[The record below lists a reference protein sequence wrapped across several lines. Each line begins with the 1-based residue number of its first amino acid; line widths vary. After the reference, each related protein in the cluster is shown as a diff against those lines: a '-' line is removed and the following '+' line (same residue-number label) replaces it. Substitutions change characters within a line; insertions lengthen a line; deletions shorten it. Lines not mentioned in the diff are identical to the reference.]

1 MDQNATPSVADMF
14 AQVFQAKNQ
23 FPRWFQPH
31 PNIGQILVHSQAEE
45 DELKARDWTPKPLP
59 GSEVVKA
66 NVKTIE
72 DVSNALE
79 TLQAERDLFEA
90 QKAAFM
96 AQLEARLADVGALTE
111 ARLADVAA
119 PAPSGAATSAVQ
131 ADAAAQVAG
140 GLSDTSVDTPA
151 ATPKAP
157 AAATKK

>member
-96 AQLEARLADVGALTE
+96 AQLEARLADVGAPV
-111 ARLADVAA
+111 AAPVAA
-119 PAPSGAATSAVQ
+119 PAPSGATTSAVQ

-151 ATPKAP
+151 AAPKAP
-157 AAATKK
+157 AAAAKK

>member
-96 AQLEARLADVGALTE
+96 AQLEARLADVGAPV
-111 ARLADVAA
+111 AAPVAA
-119 PAPSGAATSAVQ
+119 PAPSGAATSAGQ

-140 GLSDTSVDTPA
+140 GLSDTSVDTHA
-151 ATPKAP
+151 AAPKAP
-157 AAATKK
+157 AAAAKK

>member
-45 DELKARDWTPKPLP
+45 DGLKARDWTPKPLP

-96 AQLEARLADVGALTE
+96 AQLEARLADVGAPV
-111 ARLADVAA
+111 AAPVAA

-151 ATPKAP
+151 AAPKAP
-157 AAATKK
+157 AAAAKK

>member
-96 AQLEARLADVGALTE
+96 AQLEARLADVGAPV
-111 ARLADVAA
+111 AAPVAA

-151 ATPKAP
+151 AAPKVP
-157 AAATKK
+157 AAAAKK

>member
-23 FPRWFQPH
+23 FPHWFQPH

-96 AQLEARLADVGALTE
+96 AQLEARLADVGAPV
-111 ARLADVAA
+111 AAPVAA

-151 ATPKAP
+151 AAPKAP
-157 AAATKK
+157 AAAAKK